1 MYFDKYEAEL
11 STEVVEPTTDEYE
24 KEKSE
29 QYHVESRNRRITEW
43 RDWNLYVDIDRF
55 KKQLR
60 EIVV

>member
-29 QYHVESRNRRITEW
+29 QEPDPVGEKPFDSGEGT
-43 RDWNLYVDIDRF
+43 IDF
-55 KKQLR
+55 DT
-60 EIVV
+60 